1 MTTENTNHDDTE
13 KTAVELLQGINS
25 GAVNPKTI
33 GKPSRQQCIE
43 LLYAEGY
50 TYPQICQVLKCCE
63 KTINRDIK
71 EISKRN
77 ELSPNVEFAKQFI
90 GEMFNKALNHHSYLM
105 RLARTKDASI
115 SEKAFSE
122 SAAWKVL
129 KELIEKLQSLGYL
142 PNKPTEVVGNFYH
155 HSAIDAEC
163 TPVEMKKMLLEIEEA
178 GKDAGVLDDGVKAKI
193 ETLRKRIEQTEIVQ
207 DIKQLEDQTLKKQ
220 EEQNEQ

>member
-1 MTTENTNHDDTE
+1 MTVENTNHDDTE
-13 KTAVELLQGINS
+13 KTAVELIQGINS

-33 GKPSRQQCIE
+33 DKPNRQQCIE
-43 LLYAEGY
+43 LLISEGY
-50 TYPQICQVLKCCE
+50 TYPQIVQVLKCSE
-63 KTINRDIK
+63 KTIYRDLK
-71 EISKRN
+71 EIRARN

-90 GEMFNKALNHHSYLM
+90 GEVFNKALNHHSYLM

-115 SEKAFSE
+115 SEKALSE

-129 KELIEKLQSLGYL
+129 KDLIEKLQSLGYL

-155 HSAIDAEC
+155 HSAVDAEC
-163 TPVEMKKMLLEIEEA
+163 TPVEMKKMLLELEEA

-220 EEQNEQ
+220 EEQNE

>member
-25 GAVNPKTI
+25 GVIDPKTI
-33 GKPSRQQCIE
+33 DKQGRQQCIE
-43 LLYAEGY
+43 LLIAEGY
-50 TYPQICQVLKCCE
+50 TYPQIVQVLKCSE
-63 KTINRDIK
+63 KTIYRDLK
-71 EISKRN
+71 EVRKRN

-90 GEMFNKALNHHSYLM
+90 GEMFNKALNHQSYLM

-115 SEKAFSE
+115 SEKALSE

-155 HSAIDAEC
+155 HSAIDDEC
-163 TPVEMKKMLLEIEEA
+163 TPVEMKKMLLELEEA

-193 ETLRKRIEQTEIVQ
+193 KILQTRVEQIEIVQ

-220 EEQNEQ
+220 EEQNE